1 MNSRTC
7 FSQLLVCAGLA
18 LVTGVLAGC
27 ANVFVPKHK
36 VLVDAIAAP
45 GVAKP
50 AGQSYRL
57 LAKKATVTNTAMQVT
72 VIKACVDAAL
82 VAGGMFEAPPT
93 VAPDMF
99 IDVSYG
105 TESGPRADPAARETF
120 LQLSARANPERN
132 LDRPT
137 GQELWDVRV
146 GVMGVAGR
154 AETAMPLLAAV
165 AVNYIGQDTKA
176 EAKIEIPQNAPSIL
190 AVREQAIRALEAK
203 PGPPAGTSGGPA
215 ATPAGESSGTPAA
228 ATPGKS

>member
-7 FSQLLVCAGLA
+7 FSQLLACAGLA
-18 LVTGVLAGC
+18 LAVGMFSGC
-27 ANVFVPKHK
+27 GSVFVPKHK

-45 GVAKP
+45 GAPKP

-57 LAKKATVTNTAMQVT
+57 LARKSTVSNATMQVN

-82 VAGGMFEAPPT
+82 VASGMFEAPPN
-93 VAPDMF
+93 VAPDVF
-99 IDVSYG
+99 VEVSYG
-105 TESGPRADPAARETF
+105 TDAGPRADPAARETF

-132 LDRPT
+132 PDKPT

-154 AETAMPLLAAV
+154 PETAMPLLAAV

-176 EAKIEIPQNAPSIL
+176 EAKIEIPQNAPTIL
-190 AVREQAIRALEAK
+190 SVREQAIRALEAK
-203 PGPPAGTSGGPA
+203 PAAAPAGTTPAEPA
-215 ATPAGESSGTPAA
+215 AVP
-228 ATPGKS
+228 PGKS